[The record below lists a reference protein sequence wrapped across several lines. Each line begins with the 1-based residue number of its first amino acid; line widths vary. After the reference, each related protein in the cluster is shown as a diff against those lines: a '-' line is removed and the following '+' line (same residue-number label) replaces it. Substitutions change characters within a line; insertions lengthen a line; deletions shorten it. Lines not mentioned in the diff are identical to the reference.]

1 MISPLPQFKWTATYN
16 NIRMLD
22 IYIPANIY
30 LLKVNNRKN
39 TVNIVDF
46 EQVNVTWDTFSL
58 RIY

>member
-1 MISPLPQFKWTATYN
+1 
-16 NIRMLD
+16 MLD

-30 LLKVNNRKN
+30 LFKVNKRKN

-46 EQVNVTWDTFSL
+46 EQVNVTWDTYSL